1 MVAMCIWKMDELE
14 VWVCVHVQLCR
25 YNGAYF
31 QLAQD
36 ALVLLPIWHR
46 TQKYYCSSLGKK
58 KDFLQIILAKF
69 GLCLNTYI
77 SKMQVKRAS
86 KLSVKFYGGVDFFCF
101 LGGLFVLFFVFCTM
115 NKVISIITASAH
127 KMC

>member
-46 TQKYYCSSLGKK
+46 TQKYYCSSLEKKRDLFADNFGKIWFMLEHLYF
-58 KDFLQIILAKF
+58 KDASQACLKLECEIL
-69 GLCLNTYI
+69 
-77 SKMQVKRAS
+77 
-86 KLSVKFYGGVDFFCF
+86 
-101 LGGLFVLFFVFCTM
+101 
-115 NKVISIITASAH
+115 
-127 KMC
+127 

>member
-46 TQKYYCSSLGKK
+46 TQKYYCSSLEKK
-58 KDFLQIILAKF
+58 RDLLQIILAKF

-86 KLSVKFYGGVDFFCF
+86 SLSVKFYGGVDFFF
-101 LGGLFVLFFVFCTM
+101 FFWGGFICLFFLHNEQS
-115 NKVISIITASAH
+115 NKHNHGFSP
-127 KMC
+127 

>member
-58 KDFLQIILAKF
+58 RDLLQIILAKF

-86 KLSVKFYGGVDFFCF
+86 SLSVKFYGGVDFFFF
-101 LGGLFVLFFVFCTM
+101 LGGGSFVCFFCTM
-115 NKVISIITASAH
+115 NKVTSTTTASAH

>member
-46 TQKYYCSSLGKK
+46 TQKYYCSSLEKKRPFADNFGKIWFMLEHLYF
-58 KDFLQIILAKF
+58 KDASQACLKLECEILWWCGFFFFFFGGGSFVCFFLHNEQ
-69 GLCLNTYI
+69 
-77 SKMQVKRAS
+77 S
-86 KLSVKFYGGVDFFCF
+86 
-101 LGGLFVLFFVFCTM
+101 
-115 NKVISIITASAH
+115 NKHNHGFSP
-127 KMC
+127 